1 MAHQE
6 APKEVIPLMTPY
18 KMGQFELSH
27 RVVLAPLT
35 RCRSY
40 GNVPQ
45 PHAAVYYSQR
55 ATKGGLLIAEATGV
69 SATAQGYPQTPG
81 IWTQEQVEAWKPI
94 VDAVHRKGGIF
105 FCQIWHVG
113 RVSNNGFQPDGQ
125 APISST
131 DKQISPDRGGP
142 RRFPQSGMVY
152 SKPRRLRTEEIAGIV
167 DDFRRAARN
176 AIEAGFDGVEI
187 HGAHGYL
194 LEQFM
199 KDSSNDRTDEYGG
212 SLENRCRFA
221 VEVIDAIVCEVGAH
235 RVGIRLSPFVDFMD
249 CVDSDPVALGNYMI
263 QQLNKHEGFIYC
275 HMVEPR
281 MAIVDGRRQIPHRLL
296 PFRKAF
302 NGTFI
307 AAGGYDRE
315 EGNKVVAEGYTDL
328 VAYGRLFL
336 ANPDL
341 PRRFEL
347 GAPLNKY
354 DRSTFYTQDPI
365 VGYTDYPFLEEDI
378 NKSAIEA

>member
-1 MAHQE
+1 MARE
-6 APKEVIPLMTPY
+6 AAKETIPLMTPY
-18 KMGQFELSH
+18 KMGQLELSH

-55 ATKGGLLIAEATGV
+55 ATKGGLLISEATDV
-69 SATAQGYPQTPG
+69 SPTAQGYPETPG
-81 IWTQEQVEAWKPI
+81 IWTQEQIEAWKPI
-94 VDAVHRKGGIF
+94 VDAVHRKGAFF

-113 RVSNNGFQPDGQ
+113 RVSTNDMQPDGQ

-131 DKQISPDRGGP
+131 DKQISPDPELGI
-142 RRFPQSGMVY
+142 VY

-167 DDFRRAARN
+167 DDFKRAARN

-199 KDSSNDRTDEYGG
+199 KDSSNDRDDGYGG

-221 VEVIDAIVCEVGAH
+221 VEVIDAVVREVGAR
-235 RVGIRLSPFVDFMD
+235 RVGVRLSPFADFVE
-249 CVDSDPVALGNYMI
+249 CADSDPVTLADYMVR
-263 QQLNKHEGFIYC
+263 QLNMHEGLIYC

-281 MAIVDGRRQIPHRLL
+281 MSNVEGRRQIPHRLL

-307 AAGGYDRE
+307 AAGGYDRD
-315 EGNKVVAEGYTDL
+315 EGNKVVADGYTDL
-328 VAYGRLFL
+328 VAYGRLFI

-347 GAPLNKY
+347 SASLNEY
-354 DRSTFYTQDPI
+354 DRSTFITQDPI
-365 VGYTDYPFLEEDI
+365 VGYTDYPFLEDEHNNDPTI
-378 NKSAIEA
+378 HA